1 MPALT
6 EKTLNGVT
14 YWEMTIG
21 AVQATTPIALALHW
35 MTGDSAAMTFL
46 FAQYTQPLRT
56 IFLQGRHPSG
66 HELGGY
72 SWFPGELG
80 FYDLSEADQAPAI
93 REEAGYIALF
103 LNALKSAYA
112 APIAVTGMSQGGDL
126 TLALAA
132 YHPDTFDLAIPC
144 AGRLSPAMRPDP
156 FAYPADVLPKVFMKQ
171 GADDPIVSV
180 DSAKE
185 VAAWLAASAFT
196 VSLQVYEHTA
206 HEIPEVAIEDIHQH
220 LTGLYTL

>member
-1 MPALT
+1 MNALT
-6 EKTLNGVT
+6 EKTLNGMT

-21 AVQATTPIALALHW
+21 DVQPATPFALALHW
-35 MTGDSAAMTFL
+35 MTGGAQAMKFL
-46 FAQYTQPLRT
+46 FANYTQPLRA

-66 HELGGY
+66 HEFGGY
-72 SWFPGELG
+72 SWFTGELG

-93 REEAGYIALF
+93 REEAAYIALF
-103 LNALKSAYA
+103 LNALKAEYA

-144 AGRLSPAMRPDP
+144 AGRLSEPMRPAN
-156 FAYPADVLPKVFMKQ
+156 FNYPAQVLPKVFMKQ

-185 VAAWLAASAFT
+185 AAAWLVASGFT
-196 VSLQVYEHTA
+196 ASLQVYENTG
-206 HEIPEVAIEDIHQH
+206 HEIPEAAIKDLHQH
-220 LTGLYTL
+220 LAGLKT